1 MNNYTSNT
9 QKKKKKKNLSK
20 GEINVLIT
28 NVNKSEFLKLKN
40 DNYLKYYYFN
50 NTVEIPENFNIIIE
64 TCLSLSNQM
73 EEKKFQ
79 IKKYSILSQLIGELY
94 KNKPEYIKD
103 YLYPFNTKGDKDII
117 YPNFV
122 FIITTNNAY
131 DFFLKSSKRFLED
144 NELYSN
150 LNLYIFYI
158 KFNLMDRDY
167 ELIKNNESI
176 EINKLRE
183 ELKEEIIKSCREEL
197 NKQNEIISR
206 LKWEIDELKKKN
218 NNK

>member
-1 MNNYTSNT
+1 
-9 QKKKKKKNLSK
+9 
-20 GEINVLIT
+20 LIT

-40 DNYLKYYYFN
+40 DNYLKYYYSN
-50 NTVEIPENFNIIIE
+50 NTVEIPDNFNIIIE
-64 TCLSLSNQM
+64 ACLSLSNQM
-73 EEKKFQ
+73 EKKIFQ
-79 IKKYSILSQLIGELY
+79 IKKNSILSQLIGELY
-94 KNKPEYIKD
+94 KKKPEYIKD
-103 YLYPFNTKGDKDII
+103 YLYPFNTKDDKDIN

-158 KFNLMDRDY
+158 KFNLMDKDY
-167 ELIKNNESI
+167 ELIKNNETI
-176 EINKLRE
+176 EINKLKE
-183 ELKEEIIKSCREEL
+183 ELKEEIIKSLREEL

-206 LKWEIDELKKKN
+206 LNREIDELKKKN

>member
-1 MNNYTSNT
+1 MSFSLKSNGG
-9 QKKKKKKNLSK
+9 KN
-20 GEINVLIT
+20 
-28 NVNKSEFLKLKN
+28 
-40 DNYLKYYYFN
+40 
-50 NTVEIPENFNIIIE
+50 
-64 TCLSLSNQM
+64 
-73 EEKKFQ
+73 FQ

-94 KNKPEYIKD
+94 KKKPEYIKD
-103 YLYPFNTKGDKDII
+103 YLYPFNTKDDKDIN

-131 DFFLKSSKRFLED
+131 EFFLKSSKRFLED

-158 KFNLMDRDY
+158 KFNLMDKEY
-167 ELIKNNESI
+167 ELIKNNETI

-183 ELKEEIIKSCREEL
+183 ELKEEIIKSFREEI

-206 LKWEIDELKKKN
+206 LNREIDELKKKIII
-218 NNK
+218 NKWKQMMNLLSLLF